1 MEGVVRTGA
10 RLGWVAE
17 QTEGDKVDISSVD
30 IYRDTG
36 LGRRTEAGQQLLQ
49 GRGGDRDVW
58 SSLRLL
64 VL

>member
-1 MEGVVRTGA
+1 MIEGVVRTGA

-49 GRGGDRDVW
+49 GRGGEGR
-58 SSLRLL
+58 
-64 VL
+64 